1 LTFIKISAKN
11 IINVKNIDYH
21 IRMVAM
27 KKFRIYA
34 DTSVFGGCFDDEFSK
49 ESKSFFED
57 IKSGKFIVVISA
69 TTLREINNAPDYVQR
84 ILAELPP
91 EMVEVIEYSEEIGNL
106 RDAYLKAG
114 VVGPASKFDAE
125 HIAVAS
131 VAEVDFAVSWN
142 FKHIVHY
149 EKISGYQAVN
159 LLNGYK
165 PIHIYSPK
173 EVIEQ

>member
-1 LTFIKISAKN
+1 
-11 IINVKNIDYH
+11 
-21 IRMVAM
+21 M
-27 KKFRIYA
+27 KKSRIYA

-49 ESKSFFED
+49 ESKALFED
-57 IKSGKFIVVISA
+57 IKSGKFILVIST
-69 TTLREINNAPDYVQR
+69 TTLREIDNAPDCVQN
-84 ILAELPP
+84 ILSELSP
-91 EMVEVIEYSEEIGNL
+91 EMVEIIVYSEEIGNL
-106 RDAYLKAG
+106 RDAYLKAK
-114 VVGPASKFDAE
+114 VVGHASKFDAE

-131 VAEVDFAVSWN
+131 VAEVDFVVSWN

-173 EVIEQ
+173 EVVKQ

>member
-1 LTFIKISAKN
+1 
-11 IINVKNIDYH
+11 
-21 IRMVAM
+21 M
-27 KKFRIYA
+27 KELRIYA

-49 ESKSFFED
+49 ESKALFED
-57 IKSGKFIVVISA
+57 IKKGKFILVISS
-69 TTLREINNAPDYVQR
+69 TILRELNNAPDYVQH

-91 EMVEVIEYSEEIGNL
+91 EMVETIAYSEEIGNL

-114 VVGPASKFDAE
+114 VVEPTCKFDAE
-125 HIAVAS
+125 HIAIAS
-131 VAEVDFAVSWN
+131 VAEVDFVVSWN

-173 EVIEQ
+173 EVVA